1 VPFYRRRL
9 PHLYEPGAP
18 VFVTWRLDDSLPA
31 HRHFDARALTSLE
44 SFRVLDK
51 LLDET
56 RTGARY
62 LSIPAVA
69 DLVTESIRHGA
80 TVMQQYQL
88 HAFAVM
94 PNHVHLLM
102 TPNSSLPRILNSL
115 KSFTARRANALLA
128 RSGKAFWLTE
138 SYDHL
143 VRDRLEFE
151 AIRRY
156 IEENPVR
163 ALLVERAE
171 DYLWSSANARWA
183 KVEV

>member
-18 VFVTWRLDDSLPA
+18 VFVTWRLKDSLPP
-31 HRHFDARALTSLE
+31 HRHFDSRALTSSE
-44 SFRVLDK
+44 SFQTQDQ

-62 LSIPAVA
+62 LAIPAVA
-69 DLVTESIRHGA
+69 ELVSESIQNGA
-80 TVMQQYQL
+80 NVMHQYEL

-94 PNHVHLLM
+94 PNHVHLPM
-102 TPNSSLPRILNSL
+102 TPNNPLPKILNSL

-128 RSGKAFWLTE
+128 RSGGAFWLAE

-143 VRDRLEFE
+143 VRDRSEFD
-151 AIRRY
+151 AILRY

-163 ALLVERAE
+163 ALLVNCSWQESPIR
-171 DYLWSSANARWA
+171 
-183 KVEV
+183 

>member
-1 VPFYRRRL
+1 M
-9 PHLYEPGAP
+9 
-18 VFVTWRLDDSLPA
+18 FVTWRLADSLPP
-31 HRHFDARALTSLE
+31 HRHFDSCALTSVE
-44 SFRVLDK
+44 AFQALDQ

-62 LSIPAVA
+62 LAIPAVA
-69 DLVTESIRHGA
+69 DLVTESIRHCS
-80 TVMQQYQL
+80 TVMNEYEL

-94 PNHVHLLM
+94 PNHVHLLI
-102 TPNSSLPRILNSL
+102 TPNSPLPKILDSL
-115 KSFTARRANALLA
+115 KSFTARRANALLS
-128 RSGKAFWLTE
+128 RSGKTFWLAE

-163 ALLVERAE
+163 ALLVKNGE
-171 DYLWSSANARWA
+171 DFTWSSANKRWA
-183 KVEV
+183 KRQE